1 MTQSVSHEDVMR
13 YIDGEVT
20 PDDRTRIEAAVA
32 ADTELQREVTIFGT
46 MKTDLQSI
54 TFTLSRDP
62 SVWGGV
68 HRRLTRPLGWLLVV
82 SGFIV
87 WTVYGS
93 YLYMVSAIDP
103 WEKLATVAIIG
114 GMLLL
119 FGSVIYERY
128 KEWLTDPY
136 RDVYR

>member
-1 MTQSVSHEDVMR
+1 M
-13 YIDGEVT
+13 
-20 PDDRTRIEAAVA
+20 
-32 ADTELQREVTIFGT
+32 
-46 MKTDLQSI
+46 
-54 TFTLSRDP
+54 
-62 SVWGGV
+62 
-68 HRRLTRPLGWLLVV
+68 V
-82 SGFIV
+82 SGFLV